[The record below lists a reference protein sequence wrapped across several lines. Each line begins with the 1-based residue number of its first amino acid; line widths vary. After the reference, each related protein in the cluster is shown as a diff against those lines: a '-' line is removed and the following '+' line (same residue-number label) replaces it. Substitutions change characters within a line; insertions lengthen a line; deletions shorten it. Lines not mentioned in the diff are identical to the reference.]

1 MIKIG
6 DILKIE
12 KTVRSVDKCVK
23 GKKKIQVPANGK
35 LIFKS
40 RDIIVLQFKN
50 YKESFNY
57 SQLADST
64 VKVYKRVYKK
74 QYDLIEE
81 AELKKMFGVR

>member
-1 MIKIG
+1 MINIG
-6 DILKIE
+6 DFLKIE
-12 KTVRSVDKCVK
+12 KSVRMSDGIHTGTKKSSVIAK
-23 GKKKIQVPANGK
+23 GKV
-35 LIFKS
+35 IFKS

-64 VKVYKRVYKK
+64 VKVYKRVGKK